1 MNSQP
6 ILCIDGGGT
15 RSRGRLVDAA
25 GQTLAQA
32 DDGPCNPSTD
42 TGRATASTLALWRRC
57 ASEAGRD
64 PADTGAVALAI
75 GAAGLYVPSARER
88 FLAALPAFARTVTM
102 SDGYAAL
109 IGAGSGKPCGLIIMG
124 TGIAGHRLWPD
135 GSSVQRDAW
144 GWIGGDRGSGA
155 WIGRKALRHMLAALD
170 GVRPRDGLSERVLA
184 AFGGRPKLS
193 EAMAGIGPDR
203 LGALAPLVLAA
214 AEEGV
219 ASAVHIRDKALDH
232 LAALARVLD
241 IGPNDMLY
249 AAGGLATVFTV
260 PLARKLGHAVTTPA
274 ADAMRGC
281 YLVAMGRA
289 PVERVVD
296 ESAIPVAS

>member
-15 RSRGRLVDAA
+15 RCRARLVDAQ
-25 GQTLAQA
+25 GRTLAQA
-32 DDGPCNPSTD
+32 EDGPCNPSTD
-42 TGRATASTLALWRRC
+42 TARATASTLAVWRRC
-57 ASEAGRD
+57 AADAGLD
-64 PADTGAVALAI
+64 ADNTGATVLAI

-88 FLAALPAFARTVTM
+88 FLAALPSFARTVTM

-109 IGAGSGKPCGLIIMG
+109 IGAGGGKPCGLIIMG

-155 WIGRKALRHMLAALD
+155 WMGRKALRHMLAVLD
-170 GVRPRDGLSERVLA
+170 GVRPADGLSAQVLA
-184 AFGGRPKLS
+184 TFGGLAKLH
-193 EAMAGIGPDR
+193 ETMVGMGPDR
-203 LGALAPLVLAA
+203 LGTLAPLVLAA
-214 AEEGV
+214 AGEGV
-219 ASAVHIRDKALDH
+219 VSAVRIRDKAIDH

-241 IGPNDMLY
+241 IGPGDMLY
-249 AAGGLATVFTV
+249 AAGGLAAIFAA
-260 PLARKLGHAVTTPA
+260 PLGDKLGHAVSIPA
-274 ADAMRGC
+274 ADAMQGG
-281 YLVAMGRA
+281 YLVAIGRA

-296 ESAIPVAS
+296 ETTVPVAT